1 MENYFYIIVVA
12 IILLSKIFRGIYL
25 YTKGQYNPYP
35 FRKESNS
42 SIIKNFEW
50 LIVSVGGFLFLRDIK
65 LMAIIFLFCSFW
77 LVVSVSILNYLSY
90 IKIKDKKII
99 TQTIVFNIIIIAV
112 SFGIWKYT
120 ISLHT

>member
-1 MENYFYIIVVA
+1 M
-12 IILLSKIFRGIYL
+12 
-25 YTKGQYNPYP
+25 
-35 FRKESNS
+35 
-42 SIIKNFEW
+42 
-50 LIVSVGGFLFLRDIK
+50 RDIK